1 MGFEEWFYSS
11 ILVEDKE
18 HFCYRRVGKNRL
30 FKKGQGE
37 VYLADFI
44 ECIIYSKDTLS
55 MDVYD
60 LSDELLNE
68 YNISIETFKLVEATK
83 ENSLYYDRITEK
95 IYADYEVYF
104 DEI

>member
-1 MGFEEWFYSS
+1 
-11 ILVEDKE
+11 
-18 HFCYRRVGKNRL
+18 
-30 FKKGQGE
+30 
-37 VYLADFI
+37 
-44 ECIIYSKDTLS
+44 